1 MFIKSLTE
9 NAGTLNMLKFFSLLP
24 LASESY
30 WLGREGFNQYIKY
43 KEYTTVASPCALY
56 CFTIKGKTLRKHII
70 VLESKNSAIQ
80 LC

>member
-1 MFIKSLTE
+1 MLIESLTE
-9 NAGTLNMLKFFSLLP
+9 NVGTLNFLKFFSLLP

-30 WLGREGFNQYIKY
+30 WLGREGCNQYIKY
-43 KEYTTVASPCALY
+43 KEYTTVASWALY
-56 CFTIKGKTLRKHII
+56 CFTAKGKTLRKHTI